1 MGGNCNGD
9 GCCRRRRVRSPRHR
23 VGRARHGSGVQKA
36 CFGAANRRGLAV
48 VALIVTVYFGVGLAL
63 MNLLDDA
70 TATTLVTFLIGPL
83 TGLAVY
89 AVTSVGPAVAYAG
102 LRQASEGAVG
112 DIATVFD

>member
-1 MGGNCNGD
+1 
-9 GCCRRRRVRSPRHR
+9 
-23 VGRARHGSGVQKA
+23 
-36 CFGAANRRGLAV
+36 